1 MSEHSGAKRRRSTTS
16 VFADLTPPT
25 NDQTPLRS
33 KFYSREIDS
42 VLSREVQQ
50 DALELTGLSDD
61 SETQEQAELT
71 EILAQGDWAESEVA
85 LFRRLRRRGREA
97 LLPAPW
103 RLDFTTFPET
113 LYSPVGEQSF
123 ICALTPSAS
132 MEFRGIIFQF
142 HCFSIL
148 CLLVQVLILKC
159 LNNPGSQAL
168 QRLVNVGGQVR
179 DRTEINPSAPVEPLI
194 FQEIKNFLTWAEKDG
209 EICTFLKNPA
219 SCSRPSSSPPYSF
232 SQSDAENL
240 ALSSV
245 LTINYNRSKNGN
257 AKVTSEKTERKMK
270 SMASELRVKNQQA
283 PRQTAPPSNDIE
295 NIDTPARPLAV
306 IYGITVY
313 NCVAAL
319 SSLGCDGS
327 DTDVKT
333 HVVLDWTD
341 TGLDIWNA
349 IAVAIFIVSCRN
361 DVLDSDEGAR
371 LKLIQRTDDDA

>member
-16 VFADLTPPT
+16 VFADLNPPT

-132 MEFRGIIFQF
+132 MEFRG
-142 HCFSIL
+142 
-148 CLLVQVLILKC
+148 
-159 LNNPGSQAL
+159 SQAL

-209 EICTFLKNPA
+209 EI
-219 SCSRPSSSPPYSF
+219 S
-232 SQSDAENL
+232 
-240 ALSSV
+240 LSSI

-257 AKVTSEKTERKMK
+257 AKVTSERTERKMK

-283 PRQTAPPSNDIE
+283 PHQTAPPSNDIE

-319 SSLGCDGS
+319 SSLGCDSS

>member
-16 VFADLTPPT
+16 VFADLNPPT

-33 KFYSREIDS
+33 KLYPREIDS

-132 MEFRGIIFQF
+132 MEFRG
-142 HCFSIL
+142 
-148 CLLVQVLILKC
+148 
-159 LNNPGSQAL
+159 SQAL

-209 EICTFLKNPA
+209 EI
-219 SCSRPSSSPPYSF
+219 S
-232 SQSDAENL
+232 
-240 ALSSV
+240 LSSV

-283 PRQTAPPSNDIE
+283 PHQTAPPSNDIE

-319 SSLGCDGS
+319 SSLGCDSS

-371 LKLIQRTDDDA
+371 LKLIQRADDDA

>member
-1 MSEHSGAKRRRSTTS
+1 MAIRSGPLPSSATMSEHSGAKRRRSTTS
-16 VFADLTPPT
+16 VFADSTPPVK
-25 NDQTPLRS
+25 DQTPVRS
-33 KFYSREIDS
+33 KSYSREIDS
-42 VLSREVQQ
+42 ALSREVQQ

-61 SETQEQAELT
+61 SEAQEQAELA

-85 LFRRLRRRGREA
+85 LFRRLRRRGREP

-132 MEFRGIIFQF
+132 MEFRG
-142 HCFSIL
+142 
-148 CLLVQVLILKC
+148 
-159 LNNPGSQAL
+159 SQAL
-168 QRLVNVGGQVR
+168 QRLVNIGGQLR

-209 EICTFLKNPA
+209 DT
-219 SCSRPSSSPPYSF
+219 S
-232 SQSDAENL
+232 
-240 ALSSV
+240 LSSI

-257 AKVTSEKTERKMK
+257 SKTTSEKTERKMK
-270 SMASELRVKNQQA
+270 SMANELRAKNQQS
-283 PRQTAPPSNDIE
+283 PRQTTPPSNGLDSTST
-295 NIDTPARPLAV
+295 DTPARQLAV

-319 SSLGCDGS
+319 SSLGCDNP

-341 TGLDIWNA
+341 AGLDIWNA

-361 DVLDSDEGAR
+361 DILDSDDGAR
-371 LKLIQRTDDDA
+371 LKLIQRADDDA

>member
-16 VFADLTPPT
+16 VFADLNPPT

-148 CLLVQVLILKC
+148 CLLVQVLILRC
-159 LNNPGSQAL
+159 LNNLGSQAL

-209 EICTFLKNPA
+209 EI
-219 SCSRPSSSPPYSF
+219 S
-232 SQSDAENL
+232 
-240 ALSSV
+240 LSSI

-257 AKVTSEKTERKMK
+257 AKVTSERTERKMK

-283 PRQTAPPSNDIE
+283 PHQTAPPSNDIE

-319 SSLGCDGS
+319 SSLGCDSS

>member
-132 MEFRGIIFQF
+132 MEFRG
-142 HCFSIL
+142 
-148 CLLVQVLILKC
+148 
-159 LNNPGSQAL
+159 SQAL

-209 EICTFLKNPA
+209 EI
-219 SCSRPSSSPPYSF
+219 S
-232 SQSDAENL
+232 
-240 ALSSV
+240 LSSV

>member
-1 MSEHSGAKRRRSTTS
+1 MATRSGPPPSSVTMSEPSGAKRRRSTTS
-16 VFADLTPPT
+16 VFADSNHPT
-25 NDQTPLRS
+25 KDQTPVRS
-33 KFYSREIDS
+33 KLYSQETDS
-42 VLSREVQQ
+42 ALSREVQQ
-50 DALELTGLSDD
+50 DALELTGLAED
-61 SETQEQAELT
+61 SEAQEQAELA

-85 LFRRLRRRGREA
+85 LFRRLRRRGREP

-113 LYSPVGEQSF
+113 LYAPVGEQSF

-132 MEFRGIIFQF
+132 MEFR
-142 HCFSIL
+142 
-148 CLLVQVLILKC
+148 
-159 LNNPGSQAL
+159 GSQAL

-209 EICTFLKNPA
+209 EI
-219 SCSRPSSSPPYSF
+219 S
-232 SQSDAENL
+232 
-240 ALSSV
+240 LSSI

-257 AKVTSEKTERKMK
+257 SKTTSEKTERKMK
-270 SMASELRVKNQQA
+270 SMANELRERCQQS
-283 PRQTAPPSNDIE
+283 PCQTIPPNNGVESKDI
-295 NIDTPARPLAV
+295 PARQLAV

-319 SSLGCDGS
+319 SSLCCDNP
-327 DTDVKT
+327 DADVKT

-341 TGLDIWNA
+341 VGLDIWNA

-361 DVLDSDEGAR
+361 DILDSDEGAK
-371 LKLIQRTDDDA
+371 LKLIQRADDDA